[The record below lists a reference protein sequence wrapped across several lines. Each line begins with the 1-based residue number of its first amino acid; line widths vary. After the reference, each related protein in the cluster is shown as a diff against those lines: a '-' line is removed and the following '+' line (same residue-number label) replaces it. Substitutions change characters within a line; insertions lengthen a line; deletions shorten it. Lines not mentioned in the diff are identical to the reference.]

1 MHETMN
7 NTLENVLKSY
17 RNDLDLRKNMVNYI
31 YHEEFTVIYST
42 ILDEQNLHNKQ
53 NSD

>member
-17 RNDLDLRKNMVNYI
+17 RNDLDLRKIWWTTYI
-31 YHEEFTVIYST
+31 MRD
-42 ILDEQNLHNKQ
+42 LQ
-53 NSD
+53 